1 MVMTML
7 NNRRLYAV
15 MLIFLFMFLSL
26 VGRLINLQLLNYSQY
41 AQQAAN
47 LQERHIPEEPIPRG
61 NILDRNYRSITD
73 GGLKLSLVLIPS
85 LFQYDPDKVS
95 ELENIV
101 GKLSLPNKSY
111 ATGSKPV
118 FLQPDLT
125 LQESNIINNLDIA
138 GLFVVPMKIRYGS
151 QSMARHLVGHL
162 NEGVGAMGLEA
173 RYQTELNRASNEN
186 NWSLL
191 FDARG
196 NLIKGLSFK
205 KVEEKSSDDRLSLR
219 TTLDLDVQVKVEAV
233 MDEQI
238 EKGAVVVMEVGSGE
252 VLAAASR
259 PNYQQDKISQ
269 ALKND
274 GSLFNRVMAV
284 YHPGSIFKIVVAVAA
299 LEEGIVTPDEEFNC
313 TGSYIF
319 PSGLEIPCW
328 KTDGHGKLTF
338 AQALAQSCN
347 PTFISV
353 ALRLGKEKLLEY
365 VDKFGLEQEALIGW
379 YNLAA
384 SEVVSDTGDNTI
396 KIGYSPGDLGNAA
409 VGQKGVMISP
419 LQVASL
425 TNVIASGGMWT
436 EPRLIDTVVDDQGRI
451 VTVLPPSKTKRVIKR
466 DTAIILQ
473 QMMLLTTKEGTGTK
487 AWVPEGGSAGKTSSA
502 ETGALDEAGN
512 QIVNAWF
519 TGYVPTE
526 RPQYVISVLAE
537 GGIYGGQ
544 VAAPVFKEIGEYLMF
559 RKISEGADSYEP
571 ENVLSN

>member
-1 MVMTML
+1 
-7 NNRRLYAV
+7 
-15 MLIFLFMFLSL
+15 MLILLFLFLFL
-26 VGRLINLQLLNYSQY
+26 VGRLINLQLLNYPQY

-47 LQERHIPEEPIPRG
+47 LQETHIPEEPFPRG
-61 NILDRNYRSITD
+61 NILDRNYRSVTD

-95 ELENIV
+95 KLENIV
-101 GKLSLPNKSY
+101 GELSLFRNSG
-111 ATGSKPV
+111 TSNKPV
-118 FLQPDLT
+118 FLETDLT
-125 LQESNIINNLDIA
+125 FQESNIINSLDLA
-138 GLFVVPMKIRYGS
+138 GLFVVPMKIRYGA
-151 QSMARHLVGHL
+151 QSLARHMVGHL
-162 NEGVGAMGLEA
+162 NEGIGVMGLEA
-173 RYQTELNRASNEN
+173 KYQTELNRAVSKD

-205 KVEEKSSDDRLSLR
+205 KVAKESIDNRLSLR
-219 TTLDLDVQVKVEAV
+219 TTLDLDVQRKVEKV

-259 PNYQQDKISQ
+259 PNYRQDKISE

-274 GSLFNRVMAV
+274 GSLFNRVMAA
-284 YHPGSIFKIVVAVAA
+284 YHPGSIFKIVVAAAA

-313 TGSYIF
+313 SGKYTF

-328 KTDGHGKLTF
+328 KRDGHGELTL

-353 ALRLGKEKLLEY
+353 ALRLGKERLLEY

-379 YNLAA
+379 YNLAS

-396 KIGYSPGDLGNAA
+396 NIGYSPGDLGNAA

-425 TNVIASGGMWT
+425 TNIIASGGIWT

-451 VTVLPPSKTKRVIKR
+451 VSVLPPSKTKRVIKR
-466 DTAIILQ
+466 DTATILQ
-473 QMMLLTTKEGTGTK
+473 QMMLLTTKEGTGIK
-487 AWVPEGGSAGKTSSA
+487 AWVPDGGSAGKTSSA
-502 ETGALDEAGN
+502 ETGTLDEAGN

-519 TGYVPTE
+519 TGYVPTDN
-526 RPQYVISVLAE
+526 PQYVIVILAE
-537 GGIYGGQ
+537 GGNYGGQ
-544 VAAPVFKEIGEYLMF
+544 VAAPVFKEIGEYL
-559 RKISEGADSYEP
+559 ISQ
-571 ENVLSN
+571 